1 MVMLCY
7 CYGCCISRERRSITA
22 AEPTGRDALLRAAV
36 PTGRDALL
44 RAAVPTA
51 RDALLRPLSQPGET
65 LYYGRCASQER
76 RNVSAVLTA
85 PPILP
90 SSSGLLACAFSTLG
104 SANTEQED
112 NQRCEQDQLYNGRSQ
127 KDEQQ
132 YADKST
138 NMIGDLDS
146 LLFRDW

>member
-1 MVMLCY
+1 MKVLAAAAAALGLPWSGLMIMLYEFMLWLCY
-7 CYGCCISRERRSITA
+7 ATA
-22 AEPTGRDALLRAAV
+22 MAAAPTGKEALLW
-36 PTGRDALL
+36 LL
-44 RAAVPTA
+44 C
-51 RDALLRPLSQPGET
+51 QPGER

-76 RNVSAVLTA
+76 RQVSAVLTA
-85 PPILP
+85 PPILS
-90 SSSGLLACAFSTLG
+90 SSSGLLARALSTLG

-112 NQRCEQDQLYNGRSQ
+112 NQRCEQDQQYNGHSQ

-138 NMIGDLDS
+138 NMIGDLNS

>member
-1 MVMLCY
+1 M
-7 CYGCCISRERRSITA
+7 
-22 AEPTGRDALLRAAV
+22 
-36 PTGRDALL
+36 
-44 RAAVPTA
+44 
-51 RDALLRPLSQPGET
+51 
-65 LYYGRCASQER
+65 
-76 RNVSAVLTA
+76 SAVLTA

-127 KDEQQ
+127 KGEQQ

>member
-1 MVMLCY
+1 MKALAAAALGLPWSGLMIMLYEVMLWLCY
-7 CYGCCISRERRSITA
+7 ATA
-22 AEPTGRDALLRAAV
+22 MAAASAGRDALLR
-36 PTGRDALL
+36 L
-44 RAAVPTA
+44 
-51 RDALLRPLSQPGET
+51 LSQPGET